1 MAQQRVVVG
10 VDGSP
15 LSMAAVTRA
24 AQVASARGFS
34 LHVLHAFAPDLPM
47 LGFGQLSDGSEM
59 VSNHAKRL
67 VADGVARAHAVDP
80 DLTVTTGIRD
90 GYASQA
96 LVDASRSAVLVVV
109 GAMGHGVFSRTSV
122 GAVAMQVITH
132 ARCPVLVVGHETAG
146 GSPASGRV
154 VVGVDGSKSSLRAL
168 AVAFDEAARTGGTLD
183 VLHAWEAHSAS
194 DPTLATELELEHLR
208 GQPRAHRRVGP
219 RDAARREPRRQ
230 GRLRGGALRAG
241 PGARRPHRGRGHA
254 GRRQPWV
261 RWLRGPARRVDGAS
275 PDQPLPLPAADDP
288 LTALSRPVREPSPS
302 QGELPR
308 QPR

>member
-1 MAQQRVVVG
+1 MTQERVVVG

-15 LSMAAVTRA
+15 LSMAAVARA
-24 AQVASARGFS
+24 AQVASARGYT

-47 LGFGQLSDGSEM
+47 LGFGELSDGSAM
-59 VSNHAKRL
+59 VSTHAKRL

-80 DLTVTTGIRD
+80 ALTVTTAIRD

-96 LVDASRSAVLVVV
+96 LVDASRSAALVVV

-154 VVGVDGSKSSLRAL
+154 VVGVDGSKPSLRAL
-168 AVAFDEAARTGGTLD
+168 AVAFDEAARSGGTLD

-194 DPTLATELELEHLR
+194 DPTLSTSSDWSTYEANLEKIVESAIATLR
-208 GQPRAHRRVGP
+208 SENPDVKVDYEVVRSEPVQALVDRTEGAAMLVVGS
-219 RDAARREPRRQ
+219 
-230 GRLRGGALRAG
+230 RGSGGFAGLHVGSTALR
-241 PGARRPHRGRGHA
+241 
-254 GRRQPWV
+254 
-261 RWLRGPARRVDGAS
+261 LISRVHC
-275 PDQPLPLPAADDP
+275 PLLM
-288 LTALSRPVREPSPS
+288 TR
-302 QGELPR
+302 
-308 QPR
+308 